1 MEFITVKELREKTKA
16 VLQKV
21 RSGKQIIV
29 TYRGKPI
36 AIVSPFEMEDL
47 DKKELR
53 PFEEA
58 WADIEATLDKTS
70 PQFLDWKE
78 AIKHSRRE

>member
-16 VLQKV
+16 VLQKA
-21 RSGKQIIV
+21 RSGEQIIV

-47 DKKELR
+47 NKKELR
-53 PFEEA
+53 PFKEA

-78 AIKHSRRE
+78 AIKHSRRK

>member
-21 RSGKQIIV
+21 RSGEQIIV

-36 AIVSPFEMEDL
+36 AIVSPFKTEDL
-47 DKKELR
+47 DKKQLR

-78 AIKHSRRE
+78 AIRRSRRK